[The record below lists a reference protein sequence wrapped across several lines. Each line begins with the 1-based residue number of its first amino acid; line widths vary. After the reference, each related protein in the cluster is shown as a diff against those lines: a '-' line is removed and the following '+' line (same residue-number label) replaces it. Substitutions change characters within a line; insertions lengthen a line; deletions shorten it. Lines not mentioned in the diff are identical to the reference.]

1 MEKNFSGR
9 SGGAGSGT
17 YQDMSGVQYQVSG
30 FNPISA
36 RPDACYETGLHE
48 SVLQFG
54 QSGHL
59 GQDVSSYP
67 FSSQNQ
73 INQNSFSSS
82 STQQQQP
89 AGRPDLRINRT
100 LLRNLPARRT
110 QSFRSH
116 PPQPPLPRIQ
126 FLQSTI
132 SLECPPASSPV
143 TQL

>member
-1 MEKNFSGR
+1 M
-9 SGGAGSGT
+9 SGT
-17 YQDMSGVQYQVSG
+17 YQDMSGVQYLVSG
-30 FNPISA
+30 FNTISA
-36 RPDACYETGLHE
+36 RPDTRNETGLQE

-54 QSGHL
+54 QSGQL
-59 GQDVSSYP
+59 GQEVSGYP

-73 INQNSFSSS
+73 INQNSFSGHQH
-82 STQQQQP
+82 QQL
-89 AGRPDLRINRT
+89 ASRPDLRINRT

-110 QSFRSH
+110 QSFKSH
-116 PPQPPLPRIQ
+116 PPLPPLPRIQ